1 MVANLCLGRV
11 PLGAVFITNK
21 VILLF
26 GRFFIVMFS
35 CLIFCASAQA
45 FGLFD
50 LFSQTTSTAQVIL
63 SETQGLNPHVLNLAL
78 AAYKKV
84 RQEGY
89 DKQRVLTIVDYS
101 KPSTQ
106 PRMWVIDLKTLKV
119 AFQTLVAHGKNSGGN
134 YADSFSNR
142 PQSLKSS
149 LGVYLTANTYVGH
162 DGYSLRLNGLEPGFN
177 SNALSRDII
186 VHPANY
192 VSQTF
197 ADQHD
202 RLGRS
207 WGCFAV
213 NPKIS
218 KQLINNIKGGTVI
231 FAYYPDKQWLD
242 HSQFIRT

>member
-1 MVANLCLGRV
+1 
-11 PLGAVFITNK
+11 
-21 VILLF
+21 LF
-26 GRFFIVMFS
+26 GRFLIVVFCS
-35 CLIFCASAQA
+35 LIFCASAQA
-45 FGLFD
+45 FGLFN
-50 LFSQTTSTAQVIL
+50 LFSQSTSTAQVIL
-63 SETQGLNPHVLNLAL
+63 SETQGLSPHVLNLAL
-78 AAYKKV
+78 KAYEKV

-89 DKQRVLTIVDYS
+89 DQQRVLTIVDYS
-101 KPSTQ
+101 KPSTE

-149 LGVYLTANTYVGH
+149 VGVYLTSKTYVGH
-162 DGYSLRLNGLEPGFN
+162 DGYSLRLDGLEPGFN
-177 SNALSRDII
+177 SNALTRDII

-192 VSQTF
+192 VSQAF
-197 ADQHD
+197 ADAHD

-218 KQLINNIKGGTVI
+218 KQLINNIKDGTVI
-231 FAYYPDKQWLD
+231 FAYYPEKKWLE
-242 HSQFIRT
+242 HSQFIGT